1 MKNYKKEI
9 NEILFSSLLAY
20 LLSPIIKSNNHQLLI
35 IKIIWF
41 IFIFIFLFAS
51 IYYLIL
57 NALNYLSYDTITSI
71 STINEDKS
79 QFPVISI
86 CNTMREINDTSLV
99 NNLKLVRFDFN
110 SDNLLNEYKSH
121 LELYTDSSY
130 GTCYRFN
137 SGKNMLNQT
146 IPVKFSKSNGYDDG
160 FIFSFYFN
168 TISDYGSL
176 RVYIHNETFKPTT
189 IANKGYTFGSGC
201 YNFYIINRVYDQKL
215 EYPYNNCYKR
225 VDEHA
230 KNKTIIDYIK
240 NKNWSYTQNE
250 CYRLC
255 KNLKFI
261 ELNPC
266 ECYLNDLNVEIRKK
280 CSEKI
285 DCVKNYSSNFDS
297 INQCLNYCP
306 LECDSIKYEITPY
319 LRLINA
325 FNGNIT
331 NSLFQFSDTFK
342 TYENVTKTF
351 YSISVYYEDLKYTL
365 ISQEPKIELFGL
377 ISNIGGTFSLFLGFS
392 FVTLLE
398 LFRVIFEIVYVFV
411 KKRRI
416 QETLNN
422 PTLR

>member
-41 IFIFIFLFAS
+41 IFVFIFLFAS

-225 VDEHA
+225 VNEHA

-240 NKNWSYTQNE
+240 NTNYI
-250 CYRLC
+250 
-255 KNLKFI
+255 FI
-261 ELNPC
+261 F
-266 ECYLNDLNVEIRKK
+266 I
-280 CSEKI
+280 
-285 DCVKNYSSNFDS
+285 
-297 INQCLNYCP
+297 
-306 LECDSIKYEITPY
+306 
-319 LRLINA
+319 
-325 FNGNIT
+325 
-331 NSLFQFSDTFK
+331 
-342 TYENVTKTF
+342 
-351 YSISVYYEDLKYTL
+351 
-365 ISQEPKIELFGL
+365 
-377 ISNIGGTFSLFLGFS
+377 
-392 FVTLLE
+392 
-398 LFRVIFEIVYVFV
+398 
-411 KKRRI
+411 
-416 QETLNN
+416 
-422 PTLR
+422 